1 MNKLNIIGFL
11 LLILTSSCRKDIN
24 HVTEN
29 ETTDPPIILK
39 YTPSVNNITG
49 DLIGQVVDENNQPM
63 SDVKIKMNGENYF
76 TNVFGHFTI
85 NDVTMNSLGQ
95 HVEAFQNA
103 THFPGSRRFFPQ
115 EGKTSRIK
123 IQMIKKEFDNEF
135 SALEG
140 ATVLI
145 EGGASVEFK
154 PNSIKDANGN
164 IYEGTVMIASH
175 WLDPLAKETLDKM
188 PGNLQGVNILS
199 EEVAL
204 QTFGMI
210 AVELESPNGERLNIA
225 DGNSATITMPVS
237 DELLSIAP
245 DEIPLWS
252 FNDEYG
258 LWQEESVATLQNNT
272 YVGKVEHFSFW
283 NCDYPFPIV
292 QVDGTFT
299 DTDGNPLEGFLV
311 EVELGNGSVG
321 TGYTTNTGTFYGKF
335 PANEI
340 LTFNLYDNCDNL
352 ISSQDFGPFTITTS
366 IGTIAISSINV
377 NNTIIKGTLRDCDN
391 NLIENGMVIVTMSG
405 YQSYFYI
412 ESGEFEIFL
421 TACNNVSE
429 IEVYG
434 VNLDNLETSAIST
447 ASFNQISDLGDV
459 QVCNNGGLQNY
470 IRIIYNSDTSLVFV
484 NATVHNNG
492 DFTYMD
498 AGVPNSTAII
508 FFNGT
513 TIGDYSD
520 ANFVEWISDQT
531 QGITLTPV
539 NPNGALSFTS
549 FNVTEYDSK
558 LIGTFGGPAINVNTS
573 IQVQIQGDFNIN
585 L

>member
-11 LLILTSSCRKDIN
+11 LLILISSCRKDIN
-24 HVTEN
+24 DVTEN
-29 ETTDPPIILK
+29 ETTDPPIILT

-76 TNVFGHFTI
+76 TNVFGHFI
-85 NDVTMNSLGQ
+85 IKDVTMNSLGQ

-115 EGKTSRIK
+115 EGETSRIK
-123 IQMIKKEFDNEF
+123 IQMIKKEFNNEF

-145 EGGASVEFK
+145 EGGANVEFE

-164 IYEGTVMIASH
+164 IYEGTVMVASH

-210 AVELESPNGERLNIA
+210 AVELESPNGERLNIV

-258 LWQEESVATLQNNT
+258 LWQEESFATLLNNT

-299 DTDGNPLEGFLV
+299 DTDGNPLGGYLV

-321 TGYTTNTGTFYGKF
+321 TGYTYNTGTIYGMF

-340 LTFNLYDNCDNL
+340 LTFNLYDNCGDL
-352 ISSQDFGPFTITTS
+352 IFSQDFGSFTTTTS
-366 IGTIAISSINV
+366 IGTIAVSNPSA
-377 NNTIIKGTLRDCDN
+377 NNTTIKGTLRDCDN
-391 NLIENGMVIVTMSG
+391 NLVMNGLVIATMNG
-405 YQSYFYI
+405 YSTYHYI
-412 ESGEFEIFL
+412 TGGEFEFFMTPCL
-421 TACNNVSE
+421 ASTE

-434 VNLDNLETSAIST
+434 VNLDNLEQGAPVIAT
-447 ASFNQISDLGDV
+447 AQTINDLGDISI
-459 QVCNNGGLQNY
+459 CGSSLNNYLKLTIDGESRY
-470 IRIIYNSDTSLVFV
+470 VFDLTVNV
-484 NATVHNNG
+484 NAGGGNG
-492 DFTYMD
+492 TYMYTE
-498 AGVPNSTAII
+498 GSNLFIGI
-508 FFNGT
+508 GFGGT
-513 TIGDYSD
+513 TIGDYSTD
-520 ANFVEWISDQT
+520 NFIE
-531 QGITLTPV
+531 GIMIDDWNIWQNSGSAPFS
-539 NPNGALSFTS
+539 SFTITQ
-549 FNVTEYDSK
+549 FDTK
-558 LIGTFGGPAINVNTS
+558 LIGSFSG
-573 IQVQIQGDFNIN
+573 QVENNGVPVFLEGEFNIT